1 MEMKDRV
8 LSKEKDTDMAG
19 IIKTETTP
27 EQDFDNSQPQNCP
40 IELNITNDGPT
51 PMPYD

>member
-27 EQDFDNSQPQNCP
+27 EQDFDNSQP
-40 IELNITNDGPT
+40 
-51 PMPYD
+51 